1 LEEVFAFIAGLTCL
15 AFIPVAILAIA
26 AFIRTQRISALEQRI
41 TRMQAELDRRAIA
54 PAAAAGVEPVVEA
67 AIVAEPVADG
77 SAGSP
82 FAPQPAAAAPAGT
95 RGGTPL
101 ESVIGK
107 HVLGWVAAVLLL
119 FGTAFFLKYAYDNGW
134 IGPLGQVA
142 LGLMFGLALIV
153 AGWRYDRSGWRVF
166 SQMLTGA
173 GTVVLYLATYSAF
186 GFYRLLPQQAAG
198 AFLLVIVV
206 ESVLLAV
213 LYEAS
218 ILGLVAVIGGLITPL
233 LMQSVH
239 DEYQALFI
247 YLALLNL
254 GVLVLLTFRNWVATG
269 TVAFLGTQGLYWLW
283 HNQNYHP
290 EKLPWAIGFQAVLF
304 ALFVGQ
310 AVVVHV
316 LHGRKASIEDLARL
330 VLIAGYWF
338 AAGFILLRPE
348 YRLWMGTFA
357 VAMAAIYTALAW
369 LVHARSPNNTRLLVT
384 LLAIGVA
391 HIAIALPIEADA
403 RFVSLGW
410 AALAAALW
418 WFGLRIKAW
427 PLRAM
432 AGIIGTLA
440 VMRVVLWDSP
450 YLVREPFLPIAN
462 GYALPSLLVAGL
474 VIFSVLAGRRMAS
487 RFAAGENTLVEIA
500 AVVGV
505 MLVWWVLSVDTY
517 SWFVSRGALPDAD
530 IMRWRWA
537 GQLALSALWAVYASG
552 LLALG
557 FRLKR
562 PHLRWIALAL
572 YAVTVCKVF
581 FIDAK
586 ELGEFYRI
594 LAFFILAILLGA
606 AAWAYQRLQ
615 PAVRPGGEAT

>member
-1 LEEVFAFIAGLTCL
+1 MEEVLLFVAGLTCV
-15 AFIPVAILAIA
+15 AFVPVAILAII
-26 AFIRTQRISALEQRI
+26 AFVRSLRIGTLERRI
-41 TRMQAELDRRAIA
+41 TQLQAELDRRAA
-54 PAAAAGVEPVVEA
+54 PAASVAADAAEAVV
-67 AIVAEPVADG
+67 VAESVAEG
-77 SAGSP
+77 AAGSP
-82 FAPQPAAAAPAGT
+82 FATQTAASIPT
-95 RGGTPL
+95 PVRTGTPW
-101 ESVIGK
+101 ESMIGK

-142 LGLMFGLALIV
+142 LGLLFGLALIV
-153 AGWRYDRSGWRVF
+153 IGWRYDRAGWHVF
-166 SQMLTGA
+166 SRMLTGA

-206 ESVLLAV
+206 ESLLLAV

-218 ILGLVAVIGGLITPL
+218 ILGLMAVLGGLLTPL
-233 LMQSVH
+233 LMQSER

-247 YLALLNL
+247 YLALLNA
-254 GVLVLLTFRNWVATG
+254 GVLVLLTFRNWIAIG
-269 TVAFLGTQGLYWLW
+269 TVVFLGTQGLYWLW
-283 HNQNYHP
+283 HVQNYHP
-290 EKLPWAIGFQAVLF
+290 EKLPWAIGFQAAIF
-304 ALFVGQ
+304 GLFVGQ

-316 LHGRKASIEDLARL
+316 FRARKASVEDLVRL

-357 VAMAAIYTALAW
+357 VAMATIYTALAW
-369 LVHARSPNNTRLLVT
+369 LVLVRSPNNTRLLVT

-418 WFGLRIKAW
+418 WFGLRINAW

-432 AGIIGTLA
+432 AGIIGAMA
-440 VMRVVLWDSP
+440 VTRVVLWDSP
-450 YLVREPFLPIAN
+450 YLVREPFLPIFN

-474 VIFSVLAGRRMAS
+474 VIASVLAGRRMAN
-487 RFAAGENTLVEIA
+487 RYLAGESTLVEIA
-500 AVVGV
+500 AIAGV

-537 GQLALSALWAVYASG
+537 GQLALSALWAVYASA

-557 FRLKR
+557 FRLRR
-562 PHLRWIALAL
+562 PHLPWIALAL
-572 YAVTVCKVF
+572 YAVTVGKVF
-581 FIDAK
+581 LIDAK

-606 AAWAYQRLQ
+606 AAWAYQKLQ
-615 PAVRPGGEAT
+615 PQARPGGEAS

>member
-1 LEEVFAFIAGLTCL
+1 VEEVLLFIAGLSCV
-15 AFIPVAILAIA
+15 AFIPVAILTIV
-26 AFIRTQRISALEQRI
+26 AFIRTLRIGTLERRI
-41 TRMQAELDRRAIA
+41 DQLQAELARR
-54 PAAAAGVEPVVEA
+54 PAAPPPTMAEVPAEA
-67 AIVAEPVADG
+67 IVVAEPVAESG
-77 SAGSP
+77 PVSP
-82 FAPQPAAAAPAGT
+82 FAPQPAAAAIPV
-95 RGGTPL
+95 RPSTPL
-101 ESVIGK
+101 ETVIGR

-142 LGLMFGLALIV
+142 LGLLLGLALTT
-153 AGWRYDRSGWRVF
+153 AGWRYDRTGWRVF

-213 LYEAS
+213 LYDAA
-218 ILGLVAVIGGLITPL
+218 ILGLVAVIGGLVTPL

-247 YLALLNL
+247 YLALLNA
-254 GVLVLLTFRNWVATG
+254 GILVLLTFRNWAATG

-283 HNQNYHP
+283 HTQNYHP
-290 EKLPWAIGFQAVLF
+290 EKLPWAIGFQAAIF
-304 ALFVGQ
+304 ILFVGQ
-310 AVVVHV
+310 AVIVHV
-316 LHGRKASIEDLARL
+316 LHGRKASIEDLARV
-330 VLIAGYWF
+330 VLISGYWF

-357 VAMAAIYTALAW
+357 VAMAAVYSALAW
-369 LVHARSPNNTRLLVT
+369 LVLARSPNNTRLLVT
-384 LLAIGVA
+384 LLAIAVA

-418 WFGLRIKAW
+418 WFGLRINAW

-432 AGIIGTLA
+432 AGIIGAMA

-462 GYALPSLLVAGL
+462 GYALPSLLVAAL
-474 VIFSVLAGRRMAS
+474 VLGSVVIGRRMAS
-487 RFAAGENTLVEIA
+487 RFAAGENTLVELAAIA
-500 AVVGV
+500 GV
-505 MLVWWVLSVDTY
+505 ALVWWVLSVDTY

-530 IMRWRWA
+530 ILRWRWA

-552 LLALG
+552 LLAVG

-562 PHLRWIALAL
+562 PHLRWIALSL
-572 YAVTVCKVF
+572 YALTVGKVF

-606 AAWAYQRLQ
+606 AAWAYQRIQ
-615 PAVRPGGEAT
+615 PATRPGGEAST

>member
-1 LEEVFAFIAGLTCL
+1 MEEVLLFIAGLTCL
-15 AFIPVAILAIA
+15 AFVPVAILAIA
-26 AFIRTQRISALEQRI
+26 AFIRTQRIGALEQRI
-41 TRMQAELDRRAIA
+41 TKLQAELDRRAAA
-54 PAAAAGVEPVVEA
+54 PAAAEPIVEA
-67 AIVAEPVADG
+67 AVVAEAIPEGA
-77 SAGSP
+77 SGSP
-82 FAPQPAAAAPAGT
+82 FAAHQPAAGSHAAI
-95 RGGTPL
+95 RSGTPL

-142 LGLMFGLALIV
+142 LGLLFGLALIV

-206 ESVLLAV
+206 ESLLLAV
-213 LYEAS
+213 MYEAS
-218 ILGLVAVIGGLITPL
+218 ILGLMAVLGGLLTPL
-233 LMQSVH
+233 LMQSVR

-247 YLALLNL
+247 YLALLNA
-254 GVLVLLTFRNWVATG
+254 GVLVLLTFRNWTAIG

-283 HNQNYHP
+283 HTQNYHP
-290 EKLPWAIGFQAVLF
+290 EKLAWAIGVQAVIFGLF
-304 ALFVGQ
+304 IGQ
-310 AVVVHV
+310 AIIVHAFR
-316 LHGRKASIEDLARL
+316 GRKASIEDLVRL

-357 VAMAAIYTALAW
+357 VAMAAIYAALAW
-369 LVHARSPNNTRLLVT
+369 LVLARSPKNTWLLVT
-384 LLAIGVA
+384 LLAISVA
-391 HIAIALPIEADA
+391 HISIALPIEADA

-418 WFGLRIKAW
+418 WFGLRISAW

-432 AGIIGTLA
+432 AGIIGAMA
-440 VMRVVLWDSP
+440 VTRVVLWDSP
-450 YLVREPFLPIAN
+450 YLVREPFLPILN

-474 VIFSVLAGRRMAS
+474 VIASVLAGRRMAN
-487 RFAAGENTLVEIA
+487 RYLAGESTLVEIA
-500 AVVGV
+500 SVAGV
-505 MLVWWVLSVDTY
+505 MLALWVLSVDTY
-517 SWFVSRGALPDAD
+517 SWFVSRGTLPDAD

-572 YAVTVCKVF
+572 YAVTVGKVF
-581 FIDAK
+581 LIDAK

-606 AAWAYQRLQ
+606 AAWAYQKLQ
-615 PAVRPGGEAT
+615 PQARPGGEAT

>member
-1 LEEVFAFIAGLTCL
+1 LEEFVLFIAGLTCV
-15 AFIPVAILAIA
+15 AFIPVAILAII
-26 AFIRTQRISALEQRI
+26 AFIRSLRIGTLERRI
-41 TRMQAELDRRAIA
+41 TQLQAELDRRAASTAAIA
-54 PAAAAGVEPVVEA
+54 PDTAVEA
-67 AIVAEPVADG
+67 VVIAEPVAEG
-77 SAGSP
+77 AAGSP
-82 FAPQPAAAAPAGT
+82 FAAQPAAAMPAPVRAGT
-95 RGGTPL
+95 PW
-101 ESVIGK
+101 ESLIGR

-142 LGLMFGLALIV
+142 LGLLFGLALIV
-153 AGWRYDRSGWRVF
+153 IGWRYDRAGWRVF
-166 SQMLTGA
+166 AQMLTGA

-186 GFYRLLPQQAAG
+186 GFYRLLPQHAAG

-206 ESVLLAV
+206 ESLLLAV

-218 ILGLVAVIGGLITPL
+218 ILGLMAVLGGLLTPL
-233 LMQSVH
+233 LMQSER

-247 YLALLNL
+247 YLALLNA
-254 GVLVLLTFRNWVATG
+254 GVLVLLTFRNWLAIG
-269 TVAFLGTQGLYWLW
+269 TVAFLGTQGLYWSW
-283 HNQNYHP
+283 HVQNYHP
-290 EKLPWAIGFQAVLF
+290 EKLAWAIGFQAAIF
-304 ALFVGQ
+304 GLFVGQ

-316 LHGRKASIEDLARL
+316 FRGRKASIEDLARL

-338 AAGFILLRPE
+338 AAAYLLLKPE
-348 YRLWMGTFA
+348 QGMWMGSLA
-357 VAMAAIYTALAW
+357 VAMAAIYAALAW
-369 LVHARSPNNTRLLVT
+369 LVLARSPNNTRLLVT
-384 LLAIGVA
+384 LLAISVA

-418 WFGLRIKAW
+418 WFGLRISAW

-432 AGIIGTLA
+432 AAIIGTVA

-450 YLVREPFLPIAN
+450 YLVREPFLPIFN
-462 GYALPSLLVAGL
+462 GYALPSLLVAAL
-474 VIFSVLAGRRMAS
+474 IIASVLAGRRMAN
-487 RFAAGENTLVEIA
+487 RYAAGESTLVEIA
-500 AVVGV
+500 AVLGV

-517 SWFVSRGALPDAD
+517 SWFVSRGALADAD

-537 GQLALSALWAVYASG
+537 GQLALSALWALYASA
-552 LLALG
+552 LLAIG

-562 PHLRWIALAL
+562 PHLRWIALGL
-572 YAVTVCKVF
+572 YALTVGKVF
-581 FIDAK
+581 LIDAK

-615 PAVRPGGEAT
+615 PAPRPGGEAT